1 MYFLYVQY
9 YGSVSE
15 AISSS
20 KVEGQRIIIHPGVYN
35 ENIVLDRPVTLIG
48 ASRLLWQLPCVD
60 FKLQSLVTRILPYMV
75 MVDCHVMFCC
85 LHGNPPAGPEKVLL
99 VSSSQTVVDV
109 RPGSKD
115 AAICNVE
122 IKVHTHT
129 MLVLLIRRQ
138 FFGEWFTCL

>member
-1 MYFLYVQY
+1 MANCLIWIDYTLNC
-9 YGSVSE
+9 SLWVS
-15 AISSS
+15 
-20 KVEGQRIIIHPGVYN
+20 
-35 ENIVLDRPVTLIG
+35 
-48 ASRLLWQLPCVD
+48 
-60 FKLQSLVTRILPYMV
+60 ILPYMV

-129 MLVLLIRRQ
+129 Q
-138 FFGEWFTCL
+138 C